1 MDPGGETMKL
11 RLAIAAIAVAAI
23 AAPTIAS
30 AETTIIKKHGDRD
43 DFRGARNELRIH
55 RDFDR
60 DRDADFHHG
69 GKTVIIKKHG
79 DRDY

>member
-1 MDPGGETMKL
+1 MKL
-11 RLAIAAIAVAAI
+11 RLAVAAIAVAAI
-23 AAPTIAS
+23 AAPTLAS

-43 DFRGARNELRIH
+43 DFRGARAEVRIH

-60 DRDADFHHG
+60 DRAFFPHHS

-79 DRDY
+79 DRDDY

>member
-1 MDPGGETMKL
+1 MKL

-23 AAPTIAS
+23 AAPTLAS

-43 DFRGARNELRIH
+43 DFRGARAEVRVH

-60 DRDADFHHG
+60 DRDMGFHHG
-69 GKTVIIKKHG
+69 GKTVIIKKHRDF
-79 DRDY
+79 DRD

>member
-1 MDPGGETMKL
+1 MKL

-43 DFRGARNELRIH
+43 DFRGARAEFRMH

-60 DRDADFHHG
+60 DRDFHRGFFHRHG
-69 GKTVIIKKHG
+69 DRTVISKKHG